1 MKYFRKNIDGN
12 WVTVKIND
20 AQTQKIIEKQI
31 EIAKNIK
38 NIIDTNLAEFPQEYK
53 NIVFQKMMPSYYD
66 IANDLIEAILE
77 KRTQGA
83 LMDRK
88 ELEKTLIRKL
98 FANFDILIKKLDSL
112 PPICFLYIII
122 KGYLKSYT
130 KKGICFH
137 KLLRQKHR

>member
-77 KRTQGA
+77 KKNTGSS
-83 LMDRK
+83 
-88 ELEKTLIRKL
+88 
-98 FANFDILIKKLDSL
+98 N
-112 PPICFLYIII
+112 
-122 KGYLKSYT
+122 G
-130 KKGICFH
+130 
-137 KLLRQKHR
+137 